1 MQAKTVMVVED
12 SATDLHFLSG
22 VLASGGYHVI
32 AAHSGEEALEKMK
45 AERPDLV
52 LMDVV
57 MPGMS
62 GFQTVRHL
70 ARDEST
76 RGIPVIF
83 CTSKHQESDRVWG
96 MRQGARDYL
105 VKPINAKQLL
115 ERVGAFA

>member
-1 MQAKTVMVVED
+1 MGMKRIVEKLGHEAI
-12 SATDLHFLSG
+12 SAEDG
-22 VLASGGYHVI
+22 VIGVS
-32 AAHSGEEALEKMK
+32 MCK
-45 AERPDLV
+45 AEQPDLV

-62 GFQTVRHL
+62 GFQAVRHL
-70 ARDEST
+70 SRDEAT

-96 MRQGARDYL
+96 LRQGARDYL